1 MHRQG
6 IGVPAGTGPLGEE
19 TVRKGDA
26 GTGTAAGSRLAFIV
40 GHRKSGSTWLL
51 NLLSLHPDVRGVM
64 ETHLF
69 RHGWQE
75 TDPALRTAKL
85 FEQTPWAQGGPRRWP
100 VHALTRLARPFLV
113 RMKPALSLAPHERP
127 AVLPDLSLRDQLA
140 LHRELRRTGSAEEY
154 VQRFF
159 QFHLDRLRPPRYLIE
174 KSPRNIYFV
183 DRILSLFP
191 DARLIVIY
199 RDGRDVVVSDRFFTE
214 DYGHGSFSFEQAVND
229 WRRDMEAHLLCAES
243 HPLCAVAYEKLL
255 TDGAPVVTNLL
266 RFLGLPYDDALVA
279 DLLER
284 SSFRFHAGRER
295 GQENRKRF
303 YRKGI
308 VGDWRN
314 HFTAE
319 HKRIFKAVAGD
330 MLIRLG
336 YEKDLAW

>member
-1 MHRQG
+1 MPYNVVHRQG
-6 IGVPAGTGPLGEE
+6 IDRATAANRRPEESLQTPAGPEC
-19 TVRKGDA
+19 
-26 GTGTAAGSRLAFIV
+26 AFIV

-75 TDPALRTAKL
+75 TDPASRVDKL
-85 FEQTPWAQGGPRRWP
+85 FEQTPWGAGGPRQWP
-100 VHALTRLARPFLV
+100 VHQMKRLAKPFLLRV
-113 RMKPALSLAPHERP
+113 KPALRLAPDERP
-127 AVLPDLSLRDQLA
+127 AELPDLGLLDQLA
-140 LHRELRRTGSAEEY
+140 LRRELRRIGTPEEF

-159 QFHLDRLRPPRYLIE
+159 EILLERLRPRRYLIE
-174 KSPRNIYFV
+174 KSPRNVYFV
-183 DRILSLFP
+183 ERIRSLFP
-191 DARLIVIY
+191 RAKLIVIY

-214 DYGHGSFSFEQAVND
+214 DYGNRSFSFEQAVAD
-229 WRRDMEAHLLCAES
+229 WRRDMETHLRYAEG
-243 HPLCAVAYEKLL
+243 HTLCAVSYEALL
-255 TDGAPVVTNLL
+255 TDGKPVVESLL

-314 HFTAE
+314 HFTPE
-319 HKRIFKAVAGD
+319 HKRIFKDVAGD

-336 YEKDLAW
+336 YEKDLDW